1 MKRLHY
7 LIIGNGAAG
16 VTAAETIRCH
26 DALGQITIVGAEP
39 YPVYS
44 RPGLAYVL
52 LNEIPSSQV
61 ISRQPEWYAQ
71 HHIQLVHGRAE
82 HIQVSQQRLVLDTG
96 HYLAY
101 DRLLI
106 ATGARAVPPPYPGGD
121 LAGVVY
127 LDTLSGTQ
135 DLMRQARRARR
146 AVVIGGGITA
156 LELTEGL
163 AHHGVETHYLVR
175 GHRLWGRVFND
186 SEAKLLE
193 DRMRAHGV
201 IIHYNAEVAHILGD
215 RRGRV
220 RGARL
225 KDGHEM
231 ACNLVGVAIGV
242 KPQIDLVRGTSI
254 QVDRAILVN
263 EFLESSV
270 AGVYAAGDCAQVYD
284 RWTQRHTL
292 DILWP
297 SAVAEGNAAGLNMA
311 GRRHAYVKASPFNS
325 CLLYGLH
332 ITAIGQIN
340 PGRDAL
346 QLETDATPDAEPEVI
361 QYLSRGSSEVWF
373 SNPRP
378 YASAWSEDG
387 PNTLRLVMSGDR
399 LVGAL
404 VIGEQSLADPLRY
417 IIEHQIDIG
426 SISPYLRTGSRTMRQ
441 SLEQFWYQLGIQH
454 AAEGAL
460 PGTAPGQPAPWPA

>member
-1 MKRLHY
+1 MRRPHY

-16 VTAAETIRCH
+16 VTAAETIRQH
-26 DALGQITIVGAEP
+26 DALGQITVVGAEP
-39 YPVYS
+39 YPMYS

-52 LNEIPSSQV
+52 LNEIPSRQV
-61 ISRQPEWYAQ
+61 ISRQPEWYAH

-82 HIQVSQQRLVLDTG
+82 HIQVAQHQVVLDTG
-96 HYLAY
+96 HLLTY
-101 DRLLI
+101 DRLLV
-106 ATGARAVPPPYPGGD
+106 ATGARAIPPPFPGGE

-127 LDTLSGTQ
+127 LDTLGGTQ
-135 DLMRQARRARR
+135 DLMRRARRARR

-163 AHHGVETHYLVR
+163 AHYGVETHYLVR
-175 GHRLWGRVFND
+175 RHRLWGRVFND
-186 SEAKLLE
+186 TESKLLE
-193 DRMRAHGV
+193 DRMRAHGI
-201 IIHYNAEVAHILGD
+201 IIHYNAEVAEILGD
-215 RRGRV
+215 KRGKV
-220 RGARL
+220 RDVRL
-225 KDGHEM
+225 KNGVEL

-242 KPQIDLVRGTSI
+242 QPQIDLVRSTPI

-263 EFLESSV
+263 EFMESSV

-297 SAVAEGNAAGLNMA
+297 SAVAEGNAAGLNMT
-311 GRRHAYVKASPFNS
+311 GRRYAYVKGTPFNT
-325 CLLYGLH
+325 CLLFGLH

-340 PGRDAL
+340 PRRDTIEPKADG
-346 QLETDATPDAEPEVI
+346 TAGAEPEVI
-361 QYLSRGSSEVWF
+361 QHLSRGSSEVWF
-373 SNPRP
+373 SNPRA

-387 PNTLRLVMSGDR
+387 PNTLRLVLSRDC

-417 IIEHQIDIG
+417 MIENQINIRILG
-426 SISPYLRTGSRTMRQ
+426 PYLRTGSRAMRQ
-441 SLEQFWYQLGIQH
+441 SLEQFWNQLSTQRAQSQIQ
-454 AAEGAL
+454 A
-460 PGTAPGQPAPWPA
+460 